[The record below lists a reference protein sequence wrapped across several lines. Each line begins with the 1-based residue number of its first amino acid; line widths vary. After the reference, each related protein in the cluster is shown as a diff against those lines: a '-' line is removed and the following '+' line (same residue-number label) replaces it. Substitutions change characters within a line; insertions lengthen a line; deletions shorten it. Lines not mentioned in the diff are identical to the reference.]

1 LAFGMLVVTVY
12 SSTLLDDMDVIE
24 ACLRAIEELRSVYG
38 VTVFLEVID
47 VSLLGIHALEEPVVA
62 VGDIV
67 IRAGSCDPGEVKERV
82 VDAVLRSI
90 ALRVRHVGEAL
101 ELSAS
106 PQAPGEF
113 AEVA

>member
-1 LAFGMLVVTVY
+1 MLIVTVY

-24 ACLRAIEELRSVYG
+24 ACWRAIEELRSIYG
-38 VTVFLEVID
+38 VTVFLEVLD
-47 VSLLGIHALEEPVVA
+47 VSILGVHVLEEPVVA

-67 IRAGSCDPGEVKERV
+67 IRAGSCDPGEIKDRV

-90 ALRVRHVGEAL
+90 ALRVKHVGEAL
-101 ELSAS
+101 ELPAS
-106 PQAPGEF
+106 PKAPGEF

>member
-38 VTVFLEVID
+38 VTVLLEVID

>member
-1 LAFGMLVVTVY
+1 MLVVTVY